1 MAEKSF
7 SRSDRAMTNLFTSI
21 IAWGWPMA
29 LALII
34 TPILVHRLGKD
45 AYGMRGLI
53 ITITG
58 YFALLDLGLNGAGTK
73 YLAEYVA
80 IGNRISVRKLLG
92 TTLSIYLVLGLV
104 GGGLIWLT
112 APWVILTVFKVPL
125 ALQQESILALRVASL
140 GFVLSMLIWWGTAI
154 PTGLQ
159 RFDVFNWISI
169 GFGTATSLGNLG
181 AVLLGLGLL
190 GVVWATV
197 LANFLAAIAYW
208 FAARRLLPDIA
219 IRPSFEWAM
228 FKRTTI
234 FGLWSV
240 LFRLVGVMVTQLDRI
255 LTGIW
260 LGTASVTYLI
270 VPIMIASLV
279 QQMSGKLMQIV
290 FPMASEFSAEKNAEK
305 LRRLVLR
312 SMNFTTVLA
321 IGLGLPLFILA
332 QPLLTFW
339 IGVDLASHATV
350 LLKLMVVVS
359 CLSTLTAAPSSILPG
374 IGYPQTPFYAA
385 MINSAVL
392 LPAYFLLI
400 RPMGIV
406 GVAWANMLTLAPV
419 ISFYIIMLAKVTQVS
434 WQRLA
439 LSIVKPLIIAIGI
452 GSITHLLIVPMIT
465 NLIGVVVIGSTM
477 TIIYAIAVWW
487 AGSFDSNEKLMLT
500 TFIKR
505 RIPGFAGFSG
515 QGG

>member
-1 MAEKSF
+1 
-7 SRSDRAMTNLFTSI
+7 
-21 IAWGWPMA
+21 MA
-29 LALII
+29 LALVI

-53 ITITG
+53 TTITG

-73 YLAEYVA
+73 YLAEYIA
-80 IGNRISVRKLLG
+80 IGDRKSAQKLLG
-92 TTLSIYLVLGLV
+92 TTLSVYFALGLV
-104 GGGLIWLT
+104 GGVLISLI
-112 APWVILTVFKVPL
+112 APWAILNVFKVPL
-125 ALQQESILALRVASL
+125 ALQSESILALRVASL

-169 GFGTATSLGNLG
+169 GFGTITSLGNLG
-181 AVLLGLGLL
+181 AVLIGQGLL

-197 LANFLAAIAYW
+197 IANLLAAIAYW
-208 FAARRLLPDIA
+208 VAARRLLPDIA

-228 FKRTTI
+228 FKRTAI

-240 LFRLVGVMVTQLDRI
+240 LFRVVGVMVGQLDRI

-270 VPIMIASLV
+270 VPTMIASLV
-279 QQMSGKLMQIV
+279 QQLSGKLMQIV
-290 FPMASEFSAEKNAEK
+290 FPMASELTAEKNTEK
-305 LRRLVLR
+305 VRRLILR

-321 IGLGLPLFILA
+321 IGISLPLFILA

-339 IGVDLASHATV
+339 VGVDLASHSV
-350 LLKLMVVVS
+350 NLLKIMVVV
-359 CLSTLTAAPSSILPG
+359 CCISTLTASPSSILPG
-374 IGYPQTPFYAA
+374 IGYPQSPFYGAI
-385 MINSAVL
+385 INSAVL
-392 LPAYFLLI
+392 LPAYFFFI
-400 RPMGIV
+400 RPMGVV

-419 ISFYIIMLAKVTQVS
+419 ITFYIIMMVRVTQVS

-439 LSIVKPLIIAIGI
+439 LSTVKPLIIAVGI
-452 GSITHLLIVPMIT
+452 GSITQFLILPRIT
-465 NLIGVVVIGSTM
+465 NLISVVVIGSIM

-487 AGSFDSNEKLMLT
+487 AGSFDSNEKVMLK
-500 TFIKR
+500 TFIQS
-505 RIPGFAGFSG
+505 RIPASAGFFRNG
-515 QGG
+515 AD